1 MTIRENRVES
11 PTVAPQSAPP
21 TMIRWSPCRRSQMVK
36 VGSLRRAAIQ
46 AATAHDSTSVRL
58 LTGNGRQPDV
68 DASRPRRFAY
78 RQLRNGS
85 YTRME
90 NSNSLAENWVSKLST
105 MVPAPVVTK
114 IVVWPG
120 SSEKKR

>member
-1 MTIRENRVES
+1 
-11 PTVAPQSAPP
+11 
-21 TMIRWSPCRRSQMVK
+21 MIQPSLCGSSYMVT
-36 VGSLRRAAIQ
+36 VGSLRNTAIQ
-46 AATAHDSTSVRL
+46 VVNSRDSASLRL

-90 NSNSLAENWVSKLST
+90 KSNSLVESWVSKLST